1 MNARIFSLT
10 LLLGFLSA
18 SSAYGTIVYGPDGA
32 LEITRVGNIYW
43 IRNLGGGPTY
53 TVLPLE
59 KAFLIMNPNGSSTL
73 VPYEEQQ
80 EQDLILTPI
89 VPITPANS
97 EEVL

>member
-1 MNARIFSLT
+1 MNTRIFSFT
-10 LLLGFLSA
+10 LLLGLFTTSSA
-18 SSAYGTIVYGPDGA
+18 SGTIVYGPDGA
-32 LEITRVGNIYW
+32 LEITQVGNIYW

-59 KAFLIMNPNGSSTL
+59 KAFLIMPLNGSSTL
-73 VPYEEQQ
+73 VPYEEPKG
-80 EQDLILTPI
+80 EDLILPPT